1 LRPELHGINGL
12 VEGFE
17 AVLRRACPEPV
28 EIDVA
33 LSPRPLA
40 ANVDAPQFETAL
52 LNLVVNARDA
62 MPAGGKLRIAT
73 SCKTVGAAEARR
85 MSDIAPGDYV
95 TVSVADTG
103 EGMSRDALA
112 RAFEPFFTTKE
123 VGKGS
128 GLGLSQ
134 VYGFVT
140 QSGGHAAIDSK
151 VGAGTTVTL
160 YLPAVSRA
168 AAGLAT
174 GRPDV
179 EQAPAGRV
187 LVVEDDPEVLDVA
200 VEMLRG
206 SGYEVLTAPDGP
218 SALAV
223 LRRDAEIDVLFTD
236 IVMPRGMNGVELAR
250 EARRLRP
257 HVRVLLASGYPAS
270 VLASD
275 HGASDDGEFA
285 FLGKPYRRA
294 ELADKLRALQGS

>member
-1 LRPELHGINGL
+1 
-12 VEGFE
+12 
-17 AVLRRACPEPV
+17 
-28 EIDVA
+28 
-33 LSPRPLA
+33 
-40 ANVDAPQFETAL
+40 
-52 LNLVVNARDA
+52 
-62 MPAGGKLRIAT
+62 M
-73 SCKTVGAAEARR
+73 
-85 MSDIAPGDYV
+85 
-95 TVSVADTG
+95 
-103 EGMSRDALA
+103 A

-140 QSGGHAAIDSK
+140 QSGGHVAIDSK
-151 VGAGTTVTL
+151 PGAGTTVTL
-160 YLPAVSRA
+160 YLPAVSPA
-168 AAGLAT
+168 AAGLRIGQSDAKSAPMP
-174 GRPDV
+174 GRI
-179 EQAPAGRV
+179 
-187 LVVEDDPEVLDVA
+187 LVVEDDPEVLDVT

-206 SGYEVLTAPDGP
+206 FGYEVLTAPDGP

-257 HVRVLLASGYPAS
+257 NVRVLLASGYPAA
-270 VLASD
+270 VLAAD

-294 ELADKLRALQGS
+294 ELADKLRALQET

>member
-1 LRPELHGINGL
+1 
-12 VEGFE
+12 
-17 AVLRRACPEPV
+17 
-28 EIDVA
+28 
-33 LSPRPLA
+33 
-40 ANVDAPQFETAL
+40 FETAL
-52 LNLVVNARDA
+52 LNLVINARDA
-62 MPAGGKLRIAT
+62 MPNGGTLRISTGLKT
-73 SCKTVGAAEARR
+73 SAAAEAKR
-85 MSDIAPGDYV
+85 MSDIAPGNDV
-95 TVSVADTG
+95 AISVADTG
-103 EGMSRDALA
+103 EGMPPDVLS

-151 VGAGTTVTL
+151 AGAGTTVTL

-179 EQAPAGRV
+179 EQAPAGRI

-206 SGYEVLTAPDGP
+206 FGYEVLTAPDGP

-236 IVMPRGMNGVELAR
+236 IVMPRGMNG
-250 EARRLRP
+250 
-257 HVRVLLASGYPAS
+257 
-270 VLASD
+270 
-275 HGASDDGEFA
+275 
-285 FLGKPYRRA
+285 
-294 ELADKLRALQGS
+294 